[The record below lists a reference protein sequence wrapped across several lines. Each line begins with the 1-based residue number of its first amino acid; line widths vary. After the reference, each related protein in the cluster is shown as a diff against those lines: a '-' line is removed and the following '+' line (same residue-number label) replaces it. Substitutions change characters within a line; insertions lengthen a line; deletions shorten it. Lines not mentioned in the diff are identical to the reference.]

1 MERSGAGHVTVR
13 LNGIASLSA
22 LLTRCQS
29 LGASRGVIKFV
40 PQDDIVHPHLTV
52 WENILHSA
60 RVQLGGSCTD
70 EDIQGHVQLVIS
82 ALGLVQVRDS
92 VVGNEQRRGISG
104 GERKRVSIALELVA
118 SPPVLILDEPTS
130 GLDAQAALSII
141 KLLKKLAGKGMT
153 VLCVIHQPR
162 VEIFETLDAVLILD
176 TGRQIYSGPTS
187 LAKAHFEDMGYKFD
201 PMSNPA
207 DVILDI
213 ASGCCESKQFPDMDR
228 SAKTSSITST
238 DHDKSSA
245 QNLLRQQYKHQT
257 AQWHEQ
263 VFLCFYRDIKQQARQ
278 LVGFWTEIF
287 AGSLTGLL
295 LGLAL
300 YELQGHFYG
309 GLYLAPFTPL
319 SSAVNYTVAPEVALF
334 TCFCISML
342 FTFFIWYYDPA
353 NFMVCT
359 AFASA
364 APSVIIF
371 GEEGERHS

>member
-13 LNGIASLSA
+13 LKAIASLSA
-22 LLTRCQS
+22 LVTRCQS
-29 LGASRGVIKFV
+29 LGASRGVIRFV
-40 PQDDIVHPHLTV
+40 QQDDVVHPHLTV

-60 RVQLGGSCTD
+60 RVQLGGSRTD
-70 EDIQGHVQLVIS
+70 KNIQGHVQSVIS
-82 ALGLVQVRDS
+82 SLGLAQIRDS

-130 GLDAQAALSII
+130 GLDAQAALSIT
-141 KLLKKLAGKGMT
+141 KLLKKLAGEGMT

-207 DVILDI
+207 DVIIDI
-213 ASGCCESKQFPDMDR
+213 ASGCCKSMQFPVMDR
-228 SAKTSSITST
+228 SEETSAVTSA

-245 QNLLRQQYKHQT
+245 QNLLRRQYKHQT
-257 AQWHEQ
+257 ARWHEQ
-263 VFLCFYRDIKQQARQ
+263 VFLCFHRDIKQQVRQ
-278 LVGFWTEIF
+278 LASFWMEIF

-300 YELQGHFYG
+300 HEMQGQFYG

-319 SSAVNYTVAPEVALF
+319 SSAVNYIVAPEVALF

-342 FTFFIWYYDPA
+342 FTFSHL
-353 NFMVCT
+353 VL
-359 AFASA
+359 
-364 APSVIIF
+364 
-371 GEEGERHS
+371 